1 MAGEILASY
10 SPEDVVIVLST
21 NGFSHTV
28 NGYADG
34 SFVSITRL
42 LLGSEPY
49 SSSDNSN
56 ARVVRAN
63 KNASITLSLA
73 QTSESNDILSQLLKN
88 DSITRDSTWL
98 FSVLIKDNTGRSE
111 YFSRQCYI
119 GGHPDS
125 NFSTAIDNRDWM
137 IHCTKLEQNIGGN
150 GQLTPSTI
158 DELRSI
164 GGEVEER
171 WVAV

>member
-1 MAGEILASY
+1 MSEILASY
-10 SPEDVVIVLST
+10 SPEDVSIIVSV
-21 NGFSHTV
+21 NGFSHSI

-34 SFVSITRL
+34 TFVNITRL
-42 LLGSEPY
+42 VLGSEPY
-49 SSSDNSN
+49 SSSDNAN

-63 KNASITLSLA
+63 YNATITLSLA
-73 QTSESNDILSQLLKN
+73 QTSESNDILSQLLRN

-98 FSVLIKDNTGRSE
+98 FSVLIKDNTGRSH

-125 NFSTAIDNRDWM
+125 NFSTTIDNRDWL

-150 GQLTPSTI
+150 GQVTPTSLE
-158 DELRSI
+158 ELRAI
-164 GGEVEER
+164 GGDVEER
-171 WVAV
+171 WVLV

>member
-1 MAGEILASY
+1 MSEILASY
-10 SPEDVVIVLST
+10 SPEDVVIILSG

-28 NGYADG
+28 NGFADG
-34 SFVSITRL
+34 SFVNINRL
-42 LLGSEPY
+42 VLGSEPY
-49 SSSDNSN
+49 SSSDNTN

-63 KNASITLSLA
+63 KNSSITLSLA
-73 QTSESNDILSQLLKN
+73 QTSESNDVLSQLLEN

-125 NFSTAIDNRDWM
+125 NFSTSIDNRDWM

-150 GQLTPSTI
+150 GQLTPSTQN
-158 DELRSI
+158 DLSLI
-164 GGEVEER
+164 GAEVEER
-171 WVAV
+171 WVTL

>member
-1 MAGEILASY
+1 MAGDILASY
-10 SPEDVVIVLST
+10 SPEDVVIVITT
-21 NGFSHTV
+21 NGFSHTI

-34 SFVSITRL
+34 GFVSISRL
-42 LLGSEPY
+42 VLGSEPY
-49 SSSDNSN
+49 SGADVTN

-63 KNASITLSLA
+63 KNATITMSLA

-88 DSITRDSTWL
+88 DSISRDSTWL
-98 FSVLIKDNTGRSE
+98 FSVLVKDNTGRSQ

-125 NFSTAIDNRDWM
+125 SFSTAIDSRDWL
-137 IHCTKLEQNIGGN
+137 IHCVKLEQNVGGN

-158 DELRSI
+158 DELTSI
-164 GGEVEER
+164 GGEVEDR
-171 WVAV
+171 WIAV